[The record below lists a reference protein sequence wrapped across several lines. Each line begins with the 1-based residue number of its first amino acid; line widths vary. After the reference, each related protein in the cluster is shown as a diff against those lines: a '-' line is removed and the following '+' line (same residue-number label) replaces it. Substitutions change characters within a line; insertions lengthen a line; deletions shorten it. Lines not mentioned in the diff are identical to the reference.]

1 MTVATRLTYEGDF
14 LVNGHL
20 DEVTQSSISVA
31 NGVVYAAQFDEV
43 TINPK
48 TSGIVKR
55 ETFDGRLLI
64 SGNFDET
71 YDGAA

>member
-1 MTVATRLTYEGDF
+1 MTVTTRLTYNGDF

-20 DEVTQSSISVA
+20 DEVTRNSVSVA

-48 TSGIVKR
+48 TNGLVKR
-55 ETFDGRLLI
+55 ETHDGKLLI
-64 SGNFDET
+64 AGQFDET
-71 YDGAA
+71 FDGNS